1 MQENRVVGIVGRF
14 KRIWGFMA
22 YDPRHYQIAILS
34 TLIAVGVSQ
43 FGFHLPLW
51 HAVSC
56 IGSALFIQ
64 FIGDKFLKRNLDIR
78 SPLIT
83 SLSLT
88 LLLRT
93 GSVWLSLL
101 AGVLSI
107 GSKYLIRVRGK
118 HIFNPANFGIVVVAL
133 LFTSAWVSPGQW
145 GVAPLMALL
154 IVGLGGLVTS
164 KAKSWDISLAFFGFY
179 AALVVSRALWL
190 GDPLTIPAHQLQSG
204 AILIFAFFMI
214 SDPKTSPNAR
224 VGRVVY
230 ALLVASL
237 GFSLQTF
244 MYHSAGVI
252 YALVFTA
259 PLAPL
264 FDKFF
269 KARAYQWPI
278 YTQPLK
284 GVSHDQNIETS

>member
-1 MQENRVVGIVGRF
+1 MLRRSWSFI
-14 KRIWGFMA
+14 A

-34 TLIAVGVSQ
+34 TLIALGVSK

-51 HAVSC
+51 HALAC
-56 IGSALFIQ
+56 IGASISTQ
-64 FIGDKFLKRNLDIR
+64 FIGDRILKRKFDIR

-93 GSVWLSLL
+93 GSIWLSLA
-101 AGVLSI
+101 AGVLAI
-107 GSKYLIRVRGK
+107 ASKYLIRVNGK
-118 HIFNPANFGIVVVAL
+118 HIFNPANFGIVVTAL

-145 GVAPLMALL
+145 GVAPLLALL

-164 KAKSWDISLAFFGFY
+164 KAKSWDISLAFLGFY
-179 AALVVSRALWL
+179 ASLVLSRALWL
-190 GDPLTIPAHQLQSG
+190 GDPLTIPIHQLQSG

-224 VGRVVY
+224 AGRVLY
-230 ALLVASL
+230 AGLVASL

-244 MYHSAGVI
+244 MHHSAGVI

-259 PLAPL
+259 PLVPL
-264 FDKFF
+264 IDTYF
-269 KARAYQWPI
+269 KASAYQWPTRI
-278 YTQPLK
+278 QP
-284 GVSHDQNIETS
+284 

>member
-1 MQENRVVGIVGRF
+1 MQRNVVVNTDGLI
-14 KRIWGFMA
+14 KRIWAFIA

-34 TLIAVGVSQ
+34 TLIALGVSK

-51 HAVSC
+51 HAGAC
-56 IGSALFIQ
+56 IGASLSTQ
-64 FIGDKFLKRNLDIR
+64 FIGDRILKRKFDIR

-93 GSVWLSLL
+93 GSIWLSLA
-101 AGVLSI
+101 AGVLAI
-107 GSKYLIRVRGK
+107 ASKYFIRVNGK
-118 HIFNPANFGIVVVAL
+118 HIFNPANFGIVVMAL

-145 GVAPLMALL
+145 GVAPLLALL

-164 KAKSWDISLAFFGFY
+164 KAKSWDISLAFLGFY

-190 GDPLTIPAHQLQSG
+190 GDPLTIPVHQLQSG

-224 VGRVVY
+224 VGRVLY
-230 ALLVASL
+230 AGLVAGL
-237 GFSLQTF
+237 GFGLQTF

-259 PLAPL
+259 PFVPL
-264 FDKFF
+264 IDKYFIA
-269 KARAYQWPI
+269 KAYQWPTRI
-278 YTQPLK
+278 QPQK
-284 GVSHDQNIETS
+284 GVSHDQKINIS